1 MRRIT
6 RRFSSPI
13 VTAVI
18 VALVVGGTTAVAAPT
33 AVTSVVKF
41 AKHAKRANYA
51 KRAGRAKRA
60 KYAKTAGK
68 AHRATLALSAQV
80 ANNSAGLGGHP
91 ASDYARNQKLD
102 FRARAGTGETTL
114 LDAGG
119 MVLST
124 SCDANG
130 QLRVLATTRSDHAA
144 IESHG
149 DGGDVQIDDFS
160 IGDSPRNM
168 GPTQGEY
175 RDIMYTNQAGN
186 VVYIHYMASGQNYPA
201 PGSGQPDPDHGAP
214 LGGSVD
220 CLLTGFAQVQ

>member
-1 MRRIT
+1 MRRIA

-13 VTAVI
+13 LISVI
-18 VALVVGGTTAVAAPT
+18 VALLVGGTTAVAAPQ
-33 AVTSVVKF
+33 AVTSVVKL
-41 AKHAKRANYA
+41 AKKANFA
-51 KRAGRAKRA
+51 KRAGRANRA

-68 AHRATLALSAQV
+68 AKRAVLALSAQV
-80 ANNSAGLGGHP
+80 ATNSAGLGGHP

-102 FRARAGTGETTL
+102 FRAKAGTGETTL
-114 LDAGG
+114 LDGGG
-119 MVLST
+119 MVLSA
-124 SCDANG
+124 SCDGNG
-130 QLRVLATTRSDHAA
+130 QLRVLASTKTDHAA

-149 DGGDVQIDDFS
+149 DGGDVQVDDFS
-160 IGDSPRNM
+160 ISDSPRNM

-186 VVYIHYMASGQNYPA
+186 VVYIHYLAAGQNYPA
-201 PGSGQPDPDHGAP
+201 PGSGDPNPDHGAP